1 MDYDTVPKFAIAISV
16 VAVIIAAAAV
26 VMVATDDQPDE
37 RYRLYIWMDADASTD
52 DQGALEAHI
61 RDTLGDGSGYAMVW
75 ADGESS
81 GDSEGRVLIVT
92 LFDSTSSEA
101 DSLADSAKEQGGV
114 SEVVKETYGSD
125 LAAA

>member
-1 MDYDTVPKFAIAISV
+1 MDYDTVPKFAISISV
-16 VAVIIAAAAV
+16 VAVVIAAAAV
-26 VMVATDDQPDE
+26 VMVATDDQPDD

-52 DQGALEAHI
+52 DQGALESHI
-61 RDTLGDGSGYAMVW
+61 RDALDGSGFAMMW

-81 GDSEGRVLIVT
+81 GGSEGRVLIVT

-101 DSLADSAKEQGGV
+101 DSLADSAMELGGV